1 MANIFLGLRLP
12 HLNAEV
18 GVYLMTFFCVGLVA
32 VVALESYIRCQK
44 SKKGKILRRVRWVVL
59 VTYQWFVY
67 NCARRTSKAMIGLVS
82 CVGTASLVITFFF
95 HFCRTTLHDL
105 WIPRCPNQYC
115 LFLNQ
120 ANTGIVSAFRRD
132 IGTSLLLD
140 PPPPPPT
147 KSMLTK
153 HFKRTEA
160 NSTTFRCVLWD
171 HYFKNLTGFFQV
183 FSEIPR
189 LIYILEGSRTVYFSK
204 PTSPFWNIIDLLR
217 KSDVNCFYFV
227 YLIGIFTDRFF
238 SRQKSV
244 CCSLKRGS
252 PLPYL
257 GIMKSDQGTYCY
269 FNI

>member
-1 MANIFLGLRLP
+1 MLLLRISTF
-12 HLNAEV
+12 HWSVMGKKEIKR
-18 GVYLMTFFCVGLVA
+18 VYLVKTDKACHDFGG
-32 VVALESYIRCQK
+32 IKRIQ
-44 SKKGKILRRVRWVVL
+44 VL
-59 VTYQWFVY
+59 F
-67 NCARRTSKAMIGLVS
+67 
-82 CVGTASLVITFFF
+82 
-95 HFCRTTLHDL
+95 
-105 WIPRCPNQYC
+105 
-115 LFLNQ
+115 
-120 ANTGIVSAFRRD
+120 
-132 IGTSLLLD
+132 LLLD
-140 PPPPPPT
+140 GTSVHRCYLTPPPPPPT

-227 YLIGIFTDRFF
+227 YLIGIFIDRFF
-238 SRQKSV
+238 SRQKPV

-257 GIMKSDQGTYCY
+257 GIMKSDQGTYCD
-269 FNI
+269 FNIKA

>member
-1 MANIFLGLRLP
+1 MLLLRICAF
-12 HLNAEV
+12 HWSVMGKKEIKRF
-18 GVYLMTFFCVGLVA
+18 YLVNTDKACHDFGG
-32 VVALESYIRCQK
+32 IKRIQ
-44 SKKGKILRRVRWVVL
+44 VL
-59 VTYQWFVY
+59 
-67 NCARRTSKAMIGLVS
+67 
-82 CVGTASLVITFFF
+82 
-95 HFCRTTLHDL
+95 
-105 WIPRCPNQYC
+105 
-115 LFLNQ
+115 
-120 ANTGIVSAFRRD
+120 FRLLD
-132 IGTSLLLD
+132 GTSVHRCYLT

-160 NSTTFRCVLWD
+160 NSTTFRCVIWD
-171 HYFKNLTGFFQV
+171 HHFKNLTGFFQV

-252 PLPYL
+252 PLPYF
-257 GIMKSDQGTYCY
+257 GIMKSDQGTYCD